1 LLTPLLFL
9 SPIDLLRTL
18 SNLDEEAC
26 SCLPDVDVLLT
37 KDLMDCASEEEL
49 LADGRGWFRPWTLA
63 VLFEG
68 RSCLGRREKE
78 AGFLR

>member
-1 LLTPLLFL
+1 LFTPRFFL

-26 SCLPDVDVLLT
+26 SCLPDVDALT
-37 KDLMDCASEEEL
+37 KDLMECASEEEL
-49 LADGRGWFRPWTLA
+49 LADGGGWFRPWMLA

-78 AGFLR
+78 PGFLR